1 MTTISK
7 DKQYRTRDGREVR
20 IYSTDGSPG
29 WPVHGAYRNIAGE
42 WQVEAWT
49 ANGTVFLD
57 RTNNGDLIEVKPRV
71 KGWVNLCRFSDE
83 LWPVGRIFASKKE
96 ADDYR
101 GRASIFGACI
111 PVDFEE
117 GEGL

>member
-20 IYSTDGSPG
+20 IYSTDGSPV

-49 ANGTVFLD
+49 ANGTVLLD
-57 RTNNGDLIEVKPRV
+57 RTNNGDLIEVKPRFRIER
-71 KGWVNLCRFSDE
+71 WVNVYSDCTHYYSTRVQAIAHRMPCC
-83 LWPVGRIFASKKE
+83 LATKRIIIE
-96 ADDYR
+96 GTEGEDD
-101 GRASIFGACI
+101 
-111 PVDFEE
+111 EE
-117 GEGL
+117 GK